1 MKLFIDSA
9 NLEEIE
15 KAYATGVIDGI
26 TTNPSLLKKALSD
39 LKKGKKKFSIEEYVT
54 DILIIAKNPPVSLEV
69 NSTDHDAIVKEAT
82 ALYNHFNPI
91 SNNVYIKVP
100 INTSLTGKTKQT
112 EAIRAIKTLTQ
123 SRIPV
128 NATLVFTPE
137 QALLAAKAGASIVSI
152 FTGRIDDYIRTQHGI
167 GFEKQDYYPQDG
179 LVKDGKHVQDN
190 GIVSGVDCVK
200 QAVSII
206 KQHNLRSMILAASIR
221 NTRQLR
227 EVALAGA
234 HIATVP
240 FDVIMSSLNHP
251 KTLEGIKIFSD
262 DVPNEYLKLLK

>member
-54 DILIIAKNPPVSLEV
+54 DILIIAKNTPVSLEV

-82 ALYNHFNPI
+82 ALYNRFNPI

-123 SRIPV
+123 ARIPV

-137 QALLAAKAGASIVSI
+137 QALLAAKAGARQWNSLRSRLCKASSFNNQAAQSPFNDSRGINPQHASTPRSRVS
-152 FTGRIDDYIRTQHGI
+152 RCAHRNSSLRCNNV
-167 GFEKQDYYPQDG
+167 
-179 LVKDGKHVQDN
+179 LVKSSKNPRRHQN
-190 GIVSGVDCVK
+190 F
-200 QAVSII
+200 
-206 KQHNLRSMILAASIR
+206 LRR
-221 NTRQLR
+221 
-227 EVALAGA
+227 
-234 HIATVP
+234 
-240 FDVIMSSLNHP
+240 
-251 KTLEGIKIFSD
+251 
-262 DVPNEYLKLLK
+262 